1 MKLEQERVKT
11 VLIDT
16 VALLCKNGLSYEREL
31 KIQAVI
37 GVTVDDHDVFVVHI
51 NESFSP
57 HGASSTSASSSS
69 AAVAAETS
77 MALVPVLPSGQQ
89 PKREFEAAR
98 TPSSGVKRM
107 RAESMSSSMSPLSD
121 VARQHARQQLR
132 FASPAKSPAAGL
144 PGHRVPGGMSP
155 VPRAGGVMRGPG
167 SGRGVMRGVQRAAM
181 GRGFPAG
188 RSQRGVRMS
197 RGSGR
202 PVPRGGSA
210 RGRGAHRMP
219 SSFLPAQQS
228 DNVPTKHEMKFSPAT
243 IVAAAETINSRMTP
257 SFTAAESSVPF
268 NFSPY
273 LQSATASTARHNQGP
288 TASDL
293 PSFSAGD
300 QGRFVNAAVAPG
312 FGFDGVFSADSSSA
326 HSGSFADIN
335 PSLEFDMPPSFN
347 AAGGF
352 VRSASGVQN
361 ATSANIKTESFPDV
375 IFVDDDAPDS
385 DTAATAAGENA
396 SSATSVG
403 PGEVMYEG
411 SADVG
416 DAAEG
421 VPGGAVQQIT
431 RRVTITTNIQGQNV
445 KYEQV

>member
-181 GRGFPAG
+181 GRGFPPVVHSEECGCLGVLVGQYLAVV
-188 RSQRGVRMS
+188 QRVVVVHIECRRHS
-197 RGSGR
+197 YQ
-202 PVPRGGSA
+202 
-210 RGRGAHRMP
+210 H
-219 SSFLPAQQS
+219 
-228 DNVPTKHEMKFSPAT
+228 
-243 IVAAAETINSRMTP
+243 NS
-257 SFTAAESSVPF
+257 
-268 NFSPY
+268 
-273 LQSATASTARHNQGP
+273 
-288 TASDL
+288 
-293 PSFSAGD
+293 
-300 QGRFVNAAVAPG
+300 
-312 FGFDGVFSADSSSA
+312 
-326 HSGSFADIN
+326 
-335 PSLEFDMPPSFN
+335 
-347 AAGGF
+347 
-352 VRSASGVQN
+352 
-361 ATSANIKTESFPDV
+361 
-375 IFVDDDAPDS
+375 
-385 DTAATAAGENA
+385 
-396 SSATSVG
+396 
-403 PGEVMYEG
+403 
-411 SADVG
+411 
-416 DAAEG
+416 
-421 VPGGAVQQIT
+421 QIT
-431 RRVTITTNIQGQNV
+431 FQLNMR
-445 KYEQV
+445 